1 MDQEEMLHVV
11 EPERSNEN
19 DRQDAA
25 DDDEDGS
32 ESADE
37 ALTELLGLPS
47 VDALASSCWEEKE
60 EGAEGQRGPPLD
72 TIETICRVRTEE
84 WIETVMIRDGLRETY
99 QNTSVCIL
107 SDDLSIPAAMMR
119 RLADEVVLWSSS
131 TQSPTPLPNVQRTYE
146 TIVVTN
152 HNNRPVGSNDG
163 TSRMLVRKRELTR
176 LENLRGH
183 DGWRI
188 LCDAYIARIASVLL
202 QRHQSLY
209 KTKLN
214 LKPPGGNGF
223 APHVDAP
230 SLQLPFADYYGS
242 SSNHDDDNA
251 GSSSDAF
258 SSSFITIMI
267 AIDDMTIRN
276 GCLRVAPRPLSAG
289 PVTLLV
295 APHGSHNP
303 DGDGR
308 AGALIDGENY
318 DYINIE
324 CRGGSIVAF
333 DGWVPHRSGV
343 NHSAFGRRAV
353 FLTYHD
359 NAIWGDNW
367 HDLYYER
374 MGQLRQNY
382 LAAAALATRT
392 REQLPPGGEDGGIGA
407 TQPGETPADDE
418 NSGVC

>member
-1 MDQEEMLHVV
+1 MLLVV
-11 EPERSNEN
+11 EPERNQEN
-19 DRQDAA
+19 DRQDADD
-25 DDDEDGS
+25 DDDEDCS
-32 ESADE
+32 TEE

-47 VDALASSCWEEKE
+47 VDALASSCWEEE
-60 EGAEGQRGPPLD
+60 EAVGDEGQRGPPMD
-72 TIETICRVRTEE
+72 TIEAICRVRTEE

-107 SDDLSIPAAMMR
+107 PDELSIPAAMMR

-131 TQSPTPLPNVQRTYE
+131 HQSPTPLPNVQRTYE
-146 TIVVTN
+146 TIVVTKH
-152 HNNRPVGSNDG
+152 HNNYIPQVGSKDDDDDFESGDG
-163 TSRMLVRKRELTR
+163 TSRLVHRKRELTR

-188 LCDAYIARIASVLL
+188 LCDDYIARVASVLL
-202 QRHQSLY
+202 QRRQSLY

-230 SLQLPFADYYGS
+230 SLQLPFADCYGSFS
-242 SSNHDDDNA
+242 SSNHDDDDDNA
-251 GSSSDAF
+251 GSSSNSSF
-258 SSSFITIMI
+258 SSFITIMI
-267 AIDDMTIRN
+267 AIDDMTVRN

-295 APHGSHNP
+295 PPHGSHNP

-308 AGALIDGENY
+308 AGALIDGERY
-318 DYINIE
+318 DYIDVV
-324 CRGGSIVAF
+324 CYGGDIVAF

-343 NHSAFGRRAV
+343 NHSPLGRRAV

-359 NAIWGDNW
+359 HAVWGDDW

-382 LAAAALATRT
+382 LAAATTRA
-392 REQLPPGGEDGGIGA
+392 REQLPQEDGGIGA
-407 TQPGETPADDE
+407 TKQGDTQAR
-418 NSGVC
+418 